1 MALKDFIKT
10 MKFDEE
16 LRVYNKNDI
25 LLFKGFKSDLQEVL
39 YQKQTFAVKKIISFY
54 TIKEVI
60 FIIIE

>member
-1 MALKDFIKT
+1 MALKDFIKA

-25 LLFKGFKSDLQEVL
+25 LLFKGFKSDLQKVL

-54 TIKEVI
+54 TINEVI
-60 FIIIE
+60 FIIVE

>member
-16 LRVYNKNDI
+16 LRLYNKNDI

-54 TIKEVI
+54 TINEVI

>member
-25 LLFKGFKSDLQEVL
+25 LLFKGFKSDLQKVL

-54 TIKEVI
+54 IIKEVI
-60 FIIIE
+60 SIIIE

>member
-16 LRVYNKNDI
+16 LRVYDKNDN
-25 LLFKGFKSDLQEVL
+25 LLFKGLKSDLQEIL

-54 TIKEVI
+54 IINEVI
-60 FIIIE
+60 FITIE